1 MSKTKKPLPQRTQ
14 RRGETQRRS
23 FVIFLCESLRLCV
36 LCGEAFDLGLR
47 RMTAIA
53 PQQQEQSFLDPSVL
67 ARIGNLELLA
77 KIVVEGFI
85 NGLHRSPH
93 LGASTDFAEHR
104 AYMPGDDIRRIDWKL
119 YARSDRHY
127 IKEYE
132 ADTNTN
138 FNVIL
143 DVSPSMRY
151 GANAETG
158 RVSKL
163 TYGCYLAAS
172 LVVLLEHA
180 ARPRRRSRR
189 STPISSSTC
198 RRRRSICSSI
208 LHTLDRVEKQGRDA
222 KTAPGK
228 STLLAPLRKLSETVR
243 RRSLVLLI
251 SDLYEDPDAVLD
263 ALAHIRGRG
272 NDVMVFHLL
281 DSHEID
287 FSFSDSTNFIDMETG
302 EKMPVIPEYLRKQY
316 KEMVAE
322 HSRALSKRIIETRAE
337 YALFDTTKPLDG
349 ALFAY
354 LLARQ
359 RIKRT
364 R

>member
-1 MSKTKKPLPQRTQ
+1 
-14 RRGETQRRS
+14 
-23 FVIFLCESLRLCV
+23 
-36 LCGEAFDLGLR
+36 
-47 RMTAIA
+47 MTAPA
-53 PQQQEQSFLDPSVL
+53 AAQTSFLDPSVL

-119 YARSDRHY
+119 FARSDRHY

-151 GANAETG
+151 GANAESG

-163 TYGCYLAAS
+163 TYACYLAACLTYFSS
-172 LVVLLEHA
+172 LQRDRVGLATIDTDIVDYVPPSAKHLQL
-180 ARPRRRSRR
+180 
-189 STPISSSTC
+189 
-198 RRRRSICSSI
+198 I
-208 LHTLDRVEKQGRDA
+208 LHTLDRVEKKGRDA
-222 KTAPGK
+222 KSAPGK

-243 RRSLVLLI
+243 RRNLVVLI
-251 SDLYEDPDAVLD
+251 SDFYEDVDEIMS
-263 ALAHIRGRG
+263 ALTNVRGRG
-272 NDVMVFHLL
+272 NDLMVFHLL
-281 DSHEID
+281 DTREID
-287 FSFSDSTNFIDMETG
+287 FSFAESTNFIDMETG
-302 EKMPVIPEYLRKQY
+302 DKMPVIPEYLRKQY
-316 KEMVAE
+316 KEIVAE
-322 HSRALSKRIIETRAE
+322 HSRTLSKRVGETRAD
-337 YALFDTTKPLDG
+337 YALFDTTKPLDQ
-349 ALFAY
+349 ALFTY

-359 RIKRT
+359 RFNRT

>member
-1 MSKTKKPLPQRTQ
+1 MSV
-14 RRGETQRRS
+14 S
-23 FVIFLCESLRLCV
+23 V
-36 LCGEAFDLGLR
+36 
-47 RMTAIA
+47 A

-163 TYGCYLAAS
+163 TYRCYLAAS
-172 LVVLLEHA
+172 LVYF
-180 ARPRRRSRR
+180 
-189 STPISSSTC
+189 SSMQRDRVALATIDTDIVEYVPPSAKHLQL
-198 RRRRSICSSI
+198 I

-263 ALAHIRGRG
+263 ALAHIRGKVAMTSWSFICSTATRSTFRSPTRRTSSTWRRARRCPSSP
-272 NDVMVFHLL
+272 NISASSTRRWSPSIRARSRNASSRRAPKVCAVPDD
-281 DSHEID
+281 DSR
-287 FSFSDSTNFIDMETG
+287 ST
-302 EKMPVIPEYLRKQY
+302 
-316 KEMVAE
+316 
-322 HSRALSKRIIETRAE
+322 S
-337 YALFDTTKPLDG
+337 G

>member
-1 MSKTKKPLPQRTQ
+1 
-14 RRGETQRRS
+14 
-23 FVIFLCESLRLCV
+23 
-36 LCGEAFDLGLR
+36 
-47 RMTAIA
+47 MTAVA
-53 PQQQEQSFLDPSVL
+53 PQQQQQQSFLDPSIL

-119 YARSDRHY
+119 FARSDRHY

-151 GANAETG
+151 GADAETG
-158 RVSKL
+158 RISKL
-163 TYGCYLAAS
+163 TYGCFLAAS
-172 LVVLLEHA
+172 LVYF
-180 ARPRRRSRR
+180 
-189 STPISSSTC
+189 SSMQRDRVGLATIDTDLVDYVPPSAKHLQL
-198 RRRRSICSSI
+198 I
-208 LHTLDRVEKQGRDA
+208 LHTLARIEKNGRDA
-222 KTAPGK
+222 KMTPGK
-228 STLLAPLRKLSETVR
+228 STLLNPLRKLSETVR

-251 SDLYEDPDAVLD
+251 SDLYEDPDEVID
-263 ALAHIRGRG
+263 ALKHIRGRG

-281 DSHEID
+281 DSHEIE
-287 FSFSDSTNFIDMETG
+287 FSFADSTNFIDMETG

-322 HSRALSKRIIETRAE
+322 HSRALSKRIIETRAD
-337 YALFDTTKPLDG
+337 YALFDTTKPLDS
-349 ALFAY
+349 ALFKY

-359 RIKRT
+359 RLNKT